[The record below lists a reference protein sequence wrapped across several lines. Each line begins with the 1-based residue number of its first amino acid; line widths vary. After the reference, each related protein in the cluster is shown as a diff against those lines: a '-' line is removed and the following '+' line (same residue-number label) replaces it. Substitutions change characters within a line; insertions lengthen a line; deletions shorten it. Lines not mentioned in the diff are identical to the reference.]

1 MPTADLVQRWLRAE
15 RDPELEPEQHLGLDA
30 LVKKLAEFAEEEEL
44 KLDGPIVAEDVECCL
59 QSEYDRRALGAWRAQ
74 RTDHGELAPSQCS
87 DPRRLA
93 AGCLVRKFKMAGRDK
108 DGAAVV
114 RHLWRRSPRA
124 VGASTAESDDV
135 RALRKFVFGKIDE
148 AGASAEVQAEKAL
161 LSPPAKRFHWKAGL
175 VIDVVHAFANISS
188 AAPPSSV
195 RRTSSQAALA
205 RASPLSLAC
214 VRPAGPRPGRLGRG
228 EPGFAPRAAAR
239 LHCCRGAVAAAD

>member
-1 MPTADLVQRWLRAE
+1 LVGVE
-15 RDPELEPEQHLGLDA
+15 RK
-30 LVKKLAEFAEEEEL
+30 VM
-44 KLDGPIVAEDVECCL
+44 
-59 QSEYDRRALGAWRAQ
+59 
-74 RTDHGELAPSQCS
+74 
-87 DPRRLA
+87 
-93 AGCLVRKFKMAGRDK
+93 MAGRDK
-108 DGAAVV
+108 DGATVV

-148 AGASAEVQAEKAL
+148 AGASPEVQAEKAL

-188 AAPPSSV
+188 SSV

-239 LHCCRGAVAAAD
+239 LHCCRGASPAAPRIFTVSSGPVAGLPVVATKASSSQPVRDTQAQLLLSLSHSAVAAQSKQVADVVSASLQLAAGTLVFGVEGADRLVVSSG